1 MKTLSRSL
9 MGTALAGMLL
19 AGSLAT
25 PAAAG
30 DRGGKDGSHTHD
42 DGKVNVVIYK
52 DKRHGRDK
60 VVTYKD
66 LKIRDAVKLADKYCD
81 VSWHK
86 LEYKAKK
93 AEKDDTK
100 VEACE
105 YKKNKNTKFRVVFE
119 DNKDK
124 KHDWRD
130 HKKDDD
136 KKDHDDKDKK
146 DDEKKAGHKH

>member
-25 PAAAG
+25 PAAAHER
-30 DRGGKDGSHTHD
+30 DHKDGSKTRD
-42 DGKVNVVIYK
+42 DDKVHVVIYK

-124 KHDWRD
+124 KYDWRD
-130 HKKDDD
+130 RDRDRHDD
-136 KKDHDDKDKK
+136 KKKDEDKK
-146 DDEKKAGHKH
+146 DDEHKH